1 MNVVRNMS
9 KIIFHDFDLQNFWEK
24 SDYAD
29 ESYVG
34 EPLTDEMV
42 ASIEKELGY
51 KLPQS
56 YIDLMHHQNG
66 GIPNKTTH
74 RTKERTSWAEDHIA
88 ISGIYGINCSKPNC
102 LGGTFGSQ
110 FWIEEW
116 EYPSIGVYFCDC
128 PSAGHD
134 MLCLDYRACGP
145 QGEPQVVHV
154 DQAFDYK
161 ITFVAE
167 NFESFVRGLEDE
179 GAF

>member
-1 MNVVRNMS
+1 MS
-9 KIIFHDFDLQNFWEK
+9 EMIFCDFDLENFWEK

-29 ESYVG
+29 ETYVG
-34 EPLTDEMV
+34 EPLTDELV
-42 ASIEKELGY
+42 TSIEEELGC

-56 YIDLMHHQNG
+56 YIELMRVQNG
-66 GIPNKTTH
+66 GIPSKTIH

-88 ISGIYGINCSKPNC
+88 ISGIYGINRSKPNS
-102 LGGTFGSQ
+102 LGGTFSSQ

-116 EYPSIGVYFCDC
+116 EYPPIGVYFCDC

-154 DQAFDYK
+154 DQEFDYK

-167 NFESFVRGLEDE
+167 NFEAFVRGLEDE
-179 GAF
+179 GAFG